1 MAIIGGDKKSII
13 GAATIAWEDA
23 EKRDNIMWKVPRN
36 IKMNDNIVVREDEYA
51 VFYRDGK
58 ALDYIDRPDRYA
70 LTSMNA
76 PIVGRIVE
84 FLSGV
89 RQDAEVYY
97 LQKRVFDGK
106 FGSKQPYV
114 FRDKD
119 FGMVNLR
126 VFGEFRYKVAKPM
139 NFINQFVGT
148 FSYTSSS
155 EVEDRIKE
163 QLIMVLYDVL
173 GDAKNKGLGVAD
185 LAANLTNLEQA
196 LLERC
201 KSHFDLY
208 GILIDK
214 LSGLYINLPEEV
226 QKAVDTRSSMGVL
239 GTNYMQYQA
248 GQAMREAA
256 QNHVGRRGRCRRRRG
271 RRPGHGLRYGR
282 PDAAGHAAAPTAAAT
297 ATAAG
302 AGAGCGG
309 RDAVPQVRRHRPGG
323 LEVLPV
329 LRRKTGGSQLLSQ
342 LRRAG
347 AGGLEV
353 LPVLR
358 TKIRVNGC
366 LSSGVTN
373 VAPRYS
379 SKPATGSSNVAI
391 AAPSSSSTR
400 AGPAFSTLCR
410 SWSTGRTPRASSV
423 AGPPGPAWPRTSTS
437 WLTSSN
443 TSRPTSRC
451 ISSGAM

>member
-13 GAATIAWEDA
+13 GAATLAWDDA

-36 IKMNDNIVVREDEYA
+36 IKLNDNIVVREDEYA

-76 PIVGRIVE
+76 PIVGKLVE

-126 VFGEFRYKVAKPM
+126 VFGEFRYKVSQPA

-148 FSYTSSS
+148 FNYTTSA

-163 QLIMVLYDVL
+163 QLILVLYDVL

-196 LLERC
+196 LLERL
-201 KSHFDLY
+201 KPHFDLY
-208 GILIDK
+208 GILVEK

-256 QNHVGRRGRCRRRRG
+256 QNTSGG
-271 RRPGHGLRYGR
+271 
-282 PDAAGHAAAPTAAAT
+282 
-297 ATAAG
+297 AAG
-302 AGAGCGG
+302 AGVGVGAGFGLGYGMVDQMRQGMQQQPQQQQQQQQQAQQPAAAAAAGTPCAKCG
-309 RDAVPQVRRHRPGG
+309 AIVPPGAKFCPSCG
-323 LEVLPV
+323 EKQAAAAFCPNC
-329 LRRKTGGSQLLSQ
+329 GAQMP
-342 LRRAG
+342 AG
-347 AGGLEV
+347 ARFCPSCGQ
-353 LPVLR
+353 
-358 TKIRVNGC
+358 KIG
-366 LSSGVTN
+366 
-373 VAPRYS
+373 
-379 SKPATGSSNVAI
+379 
-391 AAPSSSSTR
+391 
-400 AGPAFSTLCR
+400 
-410 SWSTGRTPRASSV
+410 
-423 AGPPGPAWPRTSTS
+423 
-437 WLTSSN
+437 
-443 TSRPTSRC
+443 
-451 ISSGAM
+451 

>member
-1 MAIIGGDKKSII
+1 MAIIGGDKKSIV
-13 GAATIAWEDA
+13 GAATIAWDDA

-36 IKMNDNIVVREDEYA
+36 IRLNDNIVVREDEYA
-51 VFYRDGK
+51 AFYRDGK

-76 PIVGRIVE
+76 PIIGRIVE

-148 FSYTSSS
+148 FSYTTSA

-163 QLIMVLYDVL
+163 QLILVLYDVL

-185 LAANLTNLEQA
+185 LAANLINLERA
-196 LLERC
+196 LLERL
-201 KSHFDLY
+201 KPHFDLY
-208 GILIDK
+208 GILVEK

-239 GTNYMQYQA
+239 GANYMQYQA

-256 QNHVGRRGRCRRRRG
+256 QNTSGGAAGVPESAWAPASASATAWSTRCGRACSSSLRSNSSGHSSSPRNRLRRQVRPAPSAARTC
-271 RRPGHGLRYGR
+271 RPG
-282 PDAAGHAAAPTAAAT
+282 
-297 ATAAG
+297 
-302 AGAGCGG
+302 
-309 RDAVPQVRRHRPGG
+309 
-323 LEVLPV
+323 
-329 LRRKTGGSQLLSQ
+329 
-342 LRRAG
+342 
-347 AGGLEV
+347 
-353 LPVLR
+353 
-358 TKIRVNGC
+358 
-366 LSSGVTN
+366 
-373 VAPRYS
+373 
-379 SKPATGSSNVAI
+379 
-391 AAPSSSSTR
+391 PSS
-400 AGPAFSTLCR
+400 APPAAR
-410 SWSTGRTPRASSV
+410 
-423 AGPPGPAWPRTSTS
+423 
-437 WLTSSN
+437 N
-443 TSRPTSRC
+443 
-451 ISSGAM
+451 

>member
-13 GAATIAWEDA
+13 GAATIAWDDA

-36 IKMNDNIVVREDEYA
+36 IKLNDNIVVREDEYA

-58 ALDYIDRPDRYA
+58 ALEYIDRPDRYA

-76 PIVGRIVE
+76 PIVGKIVE

-148 FSYTSSS
+148 FSYTTSS

-163 QLIMVLYDVL
+163 QLILVLYDVL

-201 KSHFDLY
+201 KEHFDLY

-256 QNHVGRRGRCRRRRG
+256 QNTSGG
-271 RRPGHGLRYGR
+271 
-282 PDAAGHAAAPTAAAT
+282 
-297 ATAAG
+297 AAG
-302 AGAGCGG
+302 AGVGVGAGFGLGYGMVDQMRQGMQQQPQQQQQQQEQQAQPPAAAAGTACPKCG
-309 RDAVPQVRRHRPGG
+309 ANVPSGSKFCPACGEKQAAATFCPNCGKQVP
-323 LEVLPV
+323 
-329 LRRKTGGSQLLSQ
+329 
-342 LRRAG
+342 AG
-347 AGGLEV
+347 A
-353 LPVLR
+353 
-358 TKIRVNGC
+358 KFC
-366 LSSGVTN
+366 
-373 VAPRYS
+373 
-379 SKPATGSSNVAI
+379 
-391 AAPSSSSTR
+391 PSC
-400 AGPAFSTLCR
+400 GQKL
-410 SWSTGRTPRASSV
+410 G
-423 AGPPGPAWPRTSTS
+423 
-437 WLTSSN
+437 
-443 TSRPTSRC
+443 
-451 ISSGAM
+451 

>member
-13 GAATIAWEDA
+13 GAATIAWDDA

-36 IKMNDNIVVREDEYA
+36 IRLNDNIVVREDEYA

-70 LTSMNA
+70 LTSINM
-76 PIVGRIVE
+76 PVVGRIVE

-89 RQDAEVYY
+89 VQDAEVYY
-97 LQKRVFDGK
+97 IQKRVFDGK

-126 VFGEFRYKVAKPM
+126 VFGEFRYKVNKPM

-148 FSYTSSS
+148 FSYTTSA
-155 EVEDRIKE
+155 EVEDRIRE
-163 QLIMVLYDVL
+163 QVVLVLYDVL

-196 LLERC
+196 VLERS

-208 GILIDK
+208 GIVVDK

-239 GTNYMQYQA
+239 GTNYMTYQA

-256 QNHVGRRGRCRRRRG
+256 QNPSGG
-271 RRPGHGLRYGR
+271 
-282 PDAAGHAAAPTAAAT
+282 
-297 ATAAG
+297 AAG
-302 AGAGCGG
+302 AGVGVGAGLGLGYAMVDQMRQGMQQQQQPPQQPQQPQESQQPAAAAGTPCPKCG
-309 RDAVPQVRRHRPGG
+309 ANVP
-323 LEVLPV
+323 
-329 LRRKTGGSQLLSQ
+329 
-342 LRRAG
+342 AG
-347 AGGLEV
+347 AKFCPNCGE
-353 LPVLR
+353 
-358 TKIRVNGC
+358 KQ
-366 LSSGVTN
+366 
-373 VAPRYS
+373 AA
-379 SKPATGSSNVAI
+379 ATFCPNCGAKV
-391 AAPSSSSTR
+391 
-400 AGPAFSTLCR
+400 
-410 SWSTGRTPRASSV
+410 
-423 AGPPGPAWPRTSTS
+423 PPGAKFCPSCGQK
-437 WLTSSN
+437 L
-443 TSRPTSRC
+443 
-451 ISSGAM
+451 G

>member
-36 IKMNDNIVVREDEYA
+36 IRLNDNIVVREDEYA

-58 ALDYIDRPDRYA
+58 ALDYIERPDRYA
-70 LTSMNA
+70 LTSLNA

-97 LQKRVFDGK
+97 LQKRAFDGK

-119 FGMVNLR
+119 FGLVNLR
-126 VFGEFRYKVAKPM
+126 VFGEFRYKVSVPM

-148 FSYTSSS
+148 FSYTTHA

-163 QLIMVLYDVL
+163 QLILVLYDVL
-173 GDAKNKGLGVAD
+173 GDAKEKGLGVAD
-185 LAANLTNLEQA
+185 LAANLTNIEQA

-201 KSHFDLY
+201 KAHFELY

-256 QNHVGRRGRCRRRRG
+256 QNPSGG
-271 RRPGHGLRYGR
+271 
-282 PDAAGHAAAPTAAAT
+282 AAGTGVGL
-297 ATAAG
+297 G
-302 AGAGCGG
+302 AGIGLGYTMMDQMRQAGQQPAPGTQSP
-309 RDAVPQVRRHRPGG
+309 PQQP
-323 LEVLPV
+323 
-329 LRRKTGGSQLLSQ
+329 QQ
-342 LRRAG
+342 Q
-347 AGGLEV
+347 
-353 LPVLR
+353 
-358 TKIRVNGC
+358 
-366 LSSGVTN
+366 
-373 VAPRYS
+373 
-379 SKPATGSSNVAI
+379 ATG
-391 AAPSSSSTR
+391 
-400 AGPAFSTLCR
+400 
-410 SWSTGRTPRASSV
+410 TPCAKCGAMV
-423 AGPPGPAWPRTSTS
+423 P
-437 WLTSSN
+437 
-443 TSRPTSRC
+443 
-451 ISSGAM
+451 SGAKFCPSCGAPQARTFCPKCGAQLPSGAKFCPSCGNQVG